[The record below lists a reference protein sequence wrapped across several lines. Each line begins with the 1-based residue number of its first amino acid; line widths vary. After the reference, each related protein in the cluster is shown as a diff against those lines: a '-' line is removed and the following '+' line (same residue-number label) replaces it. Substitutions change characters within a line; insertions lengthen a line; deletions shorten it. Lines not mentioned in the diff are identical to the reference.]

1 VREILNTT
9 TLKMKEGS
17 ELGHESQTKQC
28 VSWNQAVYDRLILEG
43 HNHFDLIPW
52 ASTTKKA
59 MTSVHATKKAA
70 ALLGHGL
77 LLEADYCAAMDNFK
91 ASKFY
96 PVRPNLSKHMK
107 DKATDAAAL
116 RKWEAEVE
124 TAKLRY
130 VCEFP
135 FPHQGKENVHSVR
148 HRLGSCLYYT
158 ELSRVHNADTVAKK
172 RKTTD
177 D

>member
-1 VREILNTT
+1 V
-9 TLKMKEGS
+9 
-17 ELGHESQTKQC
+17 
-28 VSWNQAVYDRLILEG
+28 D
-43 HNHFDLIPW
+43 
-52 ASTTKKA
+52 
-59 MTSVHATKKAA
+59 
-70 ALLGHGL
+70 
-77 LLEADYCAAMDNFK
+77 
-91 ASKFY
+91 
-96 PVRPNLSKHMK
+96 
-107 DKATDAAAL
+107 
-116 RKWEAEVE
+116 

-158 ELSRVHNADTVAKK
+158 ELSRVHNTDTAAKK